1 MGLFR
6 GKVKNYL
13 KQVFLE
19 RERGILQS
27 FAQGMAREL
36 FNSINYFSIIAQVI
50 IVSSISSNLFM
61 HQRTWTWSWVHTSL
75 DQP

>member
-19 RERGILQS
+19 RERGILES

-50 IVSSISSNLFM
+50 IVVFLLTFSCIKE
-61 HQRTWTWSWVHTSL
+61 HGHGVGYTHH
-75 DQP
+75 